1 MSTFVISLIIL
12 LIILIIVIID
22 IVKGGK
28 MNYPLLKNR
37 SSDIKSWRFDDID
50 VTITAAYLEV
60 IAGAFSLEDVFK
72 LQPTDSLENL
82 YNSYYKK
89 NIFGVDDMELEQ
101 CAINYEKLCQTADI
115 EFAYQSSIYDQLK
128 TIVEYRNNQ
137 PVTADE
143 AACLGIKMI
152 FLPLLKADAADKG
165 NEINE
170 KR

>member
-1 MSTFVISLIIL
+1 MSTFVII

-22 IVKGGK
+22 FSTVRGGK

-82 YNSYYKK
+82 YHSYYKK
-89 NIFGVDDMELEQ
+89 NIFGVDDMELEL
-101 CAINYEKLCQTADI
+101 CAINYEKLCQTANI
-115 EFAYQSSIYDQLK
+115 EFTYQSSIYDQLK
-128 TIVEYRNNQ
+128 TIAEYRSNQ

-152 FLPLLKADAADKG
+152 FLPLLKATASIKG
-165 NEINE
+165 DN
-170 KR
+170 K

>member
-1 MSTFVISLIIL
+1 MSTFVII
-12 LIILIIVIID
+12 LIILIILIIA
-22 IVKGGK
+22 IVTGGK

-60 IAGAFSLEDVFK
+60 IAGAFSLEDVFL

-128 TIVEYRNNQ
+128 TIAEYRNNQ

>member
-1 MSTFVISLIIL
+1 MSTFLFI
-12 LIILIIVIID
+12 IIVAIIA
-22 IVKGGK
+22 IATVRGGK

-72 LQPTDSLENL
+72 LQSTDSLENL
-82 YNSYYKK
+82 YRSYYKK
-89 NIFGVDDMELEQ
+89 NIFGVDDMELEL

-115 EFAYQSSIYDQLK
+115 EFTYQSSIYDQLK
-128 TIVEYRNNQ
+128 KIAEYRNNQ

>member
-1 MSTFVISLIIL
+1 MSTFVII
-12 LIILIIVIID
+12 LIILILVIID
-22 IVKGGK
+22 IVRGGK

-60 IAGAFSLEDVFK
+60 IAGAFFLEDVFK
-72 LQPTDSLENL
+72 LQPTDSLEDL
-82 YNSYYKK
+82 YDSYYKR
-89 NIFGVDDMELEQ
+89 NLFGVDDLELEQ

-115 EFAYQSSIYDQLK
+115 EFAYQSTIYDQLK
-128 TIVEYRNNQ
+128 TIAQCRNNQ

-152 FLPLLKADAADKG
+152 FPPSLKADAADKG

>member
-1 MSTFVISLIIL
+1 MSTFVIILII

-22 IVKGGK
+22 IARGGK

-89 NIFGVDDMELEQ
+89 NIFGVDDMELEL

-128 TIVEYRNNQ
+128 KIAEYRNNQ

-143 AACLGIKMI
+143 AACIGIKMI
-152 FLPLLKADAADKG
+152 FLPSLKADTRDKG
-165 NEINE
+165 DN
-170 KR
+170 K

>member
-1 MSTFVISLIIL
+1 MSTFVII

-22 IVKGGK
+22 FSTVRGGK

-37 SSDIKSWRFDDID
+37 SSDIKSWRFDNID

-60 IAGAFSLEDVFK
+60 IAGAFFLEDVFK

-82 YNSYYKK
+82 YRSYYKK
-89 NIFGVDDMELEQ
+89 NIFGVDDMELEL

-115 EFAYQSSIYDQLK
+115 EFAYQSSIHDQLK
-128 TIVEYRNNQ
+128 KIAEYRNNQ

-152 FLPLLKADAADKG
+152 FLPLLKADASDKG

>member
-1 MSTFVISLIIL
+1 MSTFLII
-12 LIILIIVIID
+12 IIVAIIA
-22 IVKGGK
+22 IATVIGGK

-60 IAGAFSLEDVFK
+60 IAGAFFLEDVFL

-82 YNSYYKK
+82 YRSYYKK
-89 NIFGVDDMELEQ
+89 NIFGVDDMELEL

-115 EFAYQSSIYDQLK
+115 EFAYQSTIYDQLK
-128 TIVEYRNNQ
+128 KIAEYRNNR
-137 PVTADE
+137 PVTANE

-152 FLPLLKADAADKG
+152 FLPLLKATASIKG
-165 NEINE
+165 GN
-170 KR
+170 K

>member
-1 MSTFVISLIIL
+1 MITVYVVIIIA
-12 LIILIIVIID
+12 IIVFAT
-22 IVKGGK
+22 VTGGK
-28 MNYPLLKNR
+28 TDYPLLKNR

-60 IAGAFSLEDVFK
+60 IAGAFFLEDVFK

-89 NIFGVDDMELEQ
+89 NIFGVDDMELEL
-101 CAINYEKLCQTADI
+101 CATNYEKLCQTADI
-115 EFAYQSSIYDQLK
+115 EFAYQSTIYDQLK
-128 TIVEYRNNQ
+128 KIAEYRNNQ

-152 FLPLLKADAADKG
+152 FLPLLKADTRDKG
-165 NEINE
+165 DN
-170 KR
+170 K

>member
-1 MSTFVISLIIL
+1 MSTFLII
-12 LIILIIVIID
+12 IIVAIIAFAT
-22 IVKGGK
+22 VTGGK

-60 IAGAFSLEDVFK
+60 IAGAFFLEDVFL

-82 YNSYYKK
+82 YRSYYKE
-89 NIFGVDDMELEQ
+89 NIFGVDDMELEL

-115 EFAYQSSIYDQLK
+115 EFTYQSSIYDQLK
-128 TIVEYRNNQ
+128 TIAEYRSNQ

-152 FLPLLKADAADKG
+152 FLPLLKATASIKG
-165 NEINE
+165 DNT
-170 KR
+170 

>member
-1 MSTFVISLIIL
+1 MSTFLII
-12 LIILIIVIID
+12 IIVAIIA
-22 IVKGGK
+22 IATVIGGK

-60 IAGAFSLEDVFK
+60 IAGAFFLEDVFK

-82 YNSYYKK
+82 YHSYYEK
-89 NIFGVDDMELEQ
+89 NIFGVDDMELEL
-101 CAINYEKLCQTADI
+101 CAINYEKLCQTANI
-115 EFAYQSSIYDQLK
+115 EFTYQSSIYDQLK
-128 TIVEYRNNQ
+128 KIAEYRNNQ

-152 FLPLLKADAADKG
+152 CLPLLKADAADKG
-165 NEINE
+165 DN
-170 KR
+170 K

>member
-12 LIILIIVIID
+12 ILIIVIID
-22 IVKGGK
+22 IVRGGK

-60 IAGAFSLEDVFK
+60 IAGAFFLEDVFK

-82 YNSYYKK
+82 YRSYYKK
-89 NIFGVDDMELEQ
+89 NIFGVDDMELEL
-101 CAINYEKLCQTADI
+101 CATNYEKLCQTADI
-115 EFAYQSSIYDQLK
+115 EFAYQSTIYDQLK
-128 TIVEYRNNQ
+128 KIAEYRNNQ

-152 FLPLLKADAADKG
+152 FLPLLKADTRDKG
-165 NEINE
+165 GN
-170 KR
+170 K

>member
-1 MSTFVISLIIL
+1 MSTFVII

-22 IVKGGK
+22 IVRGGK

-37 SSDIKSWRFDDID
+37 SSDMKSWRFDDID

-60 IAGAFSLEDVFK
+60 IAGAFFLEDVFL

-82 YNSYYKK
+82 YRSYYKK
-89 NIFGVDDMELEQ
+89 NIFGVDDMELEL
-101 CAINYEKLCQTADI
+101 CAINYEKLCQTANI
-115 EFAYQSSIYDQLK
+115 EFTYQSSIYDQLK
-128 TIVEYRNNQ
+128 KIAEYRNNQ

-152 FLPLLKADAADKG
+152 FLPLLKATASIKG
-165 NEINE
+165 VN
-170 KR
+170 K

>member
-1 MSTFVISLIIL
+1 MSTFVIILII

-22 IVKGGK
+22 IARGGK

-89 NIFGVDDMELEQ
+89 NIFGVDDEELEL

-115 EFAYQSSIYDQLK
+115 EFAYQSTIYDQLK
-128 TIVEYRNNQ
+128 TIAEYRNNQ

>member
-1 MSTFVISLIIL
+1 MSTFLII
-12 LIILIIVIID
+12 IIIAIIAIATVS
-22 IVKGGK
+22 VSGGK
-28 MNYPLLKNR
+28 MNYTLLENR
-37 SSDIKSWRFDDID
+37 SSDVKSWRFDDID

-72 LQPTDSLENL
+72 LQSTDSLENL
-82 YNSYYKK
+82 YQSYYKK
-89 NIFGVDDMELEQ
+89 NIFGVDDMELEL
-101 CAINYEKLCQTADI
+101 CAINYEKLCQTANI

-128 TIVEYRNNQ
+128 TIAEYRNNH

-152 FLPLLKADAADKG
+152 FLPLLKADAADKR

>member
-1 MSTFVISLIIL
+1 
-12 LIILIIVIID
+12 
-22 IVKGGK
+22 
-28 MNYPLLKNR
+28 
-37 SSDIKSWRFDDID
+37 
-50 VTITAAYLEV
+50 
-60 IAGAFSLEDVFK
+60 
-72 LQPTDSLENL
+72 
-82 YNSYYKK
+82 
-89 NIFGVDDMELEQ
+89 MELEL

-115 EFAYQSSIYDQLK
+115 EFAYQSTIYDQLK
-128 TIVEYRNNQ
+128 TIAEYRNNQ

>member
-1 MSTFVISLIIL
+1 MSTFVIILII

-22 IVKGGK
+22 IARGGK

-60 IAGAFSLEDVFK
+60 IAGAFFLEDVFK

-82 YNSYYKK
+82 YHSYYKK
-89 NIFGVDDMELEQ
+89 NIFGVDDMELEL
-101 CAINYEKLCQTADI
+101 CAINYEKLCQTANI
-115 EFAYQSSIYDQLK
+115 EFTYQSSIYDQLK
-128 TIVEYRNNQ
+128 KIAEYRNNQ

>member
-115 EFAYQSSIYDQLK
+115 EFAYQSTIYDQLK
-128 TIVEYRNNQ
+128 TIAEYRSNQ

-165 NEINE
+165 NESNE

>member
-1 MSTFVISLIIL
+1 MSTFLII
-12 LIILIIVIID
+12 IIVAIIA
-22 IVKGGK
+22 IATVRGGK

-60 IAGAFSLEDVFK
+60 IAGAFFLEDVFL

-82 YNSYYKK
+82 YHSYYKK
-89 NIFGVDDMELEQ
+89 NIFGVDDMELEL
-101 CAINYEKLCQTADI
+101 CAINYEKLCQTANI
-115 EFAYQSSIYDQLK
+115 EFTYQSSIYDQLK
-128 TIVEYRNNQ
+128 KIAEYRNNQ

-152 FLPLLKADAADKG
+152 FLPLLKADTRDKG

>member
-12 LIILIIVIID
+12 LILLIIVIID

-28 MNYPLLKNR
+28 INYPLLKNR
-37 SSDIKSWRFDDID
+37 SSDITSWRFDDID

-60 IAGAFSLEDVFK
+60 IAGAFFLEDVF
-72 LQPTDSLENL
+72 LLRPTDSLENL

-89 NIFGVDDMELEQ
+89 NIFGVDDMELEL

-128 TIVEYRNNQ
+128 TIAEYRSNQ

-143 AACLGIKMI
+143 AACLDIKMI
-152 FLPLLKADAADKG
+152 FLPLLKTEASIKG
-165 NEINE
+165 DN
-170 KR
+170 K

>member
-1 MSTFVISLIIL
+1 MSTFVIILII

-22 IVKGGK
+22 IARGGK

-72 LQPTDSLENL
+72 LQPTDSLEDL
-82 YNSYYKK
+82 YDSYYKR
-89 NIFGVDDMELEQ
+89 NLFGVDDLELEQ
-101 CAINYEKLCQTADI
+101 CAMNYEKLCQTADI

-128 TIVEYRNNQ
+128 KIAEYRNNQ
-137 PVTADE
+137 PVTTDE

-152 FLPLLKADAADKG
+152 FLPLLKADTRDKG
-165 NEINE
+165 DN
-170 KR
+170 K